1 MEKELASKIFM
12 LEDYNSKENMEEH
25 IKEYIRKLK
34 IEYPTAIV
42 TREFYK
48 GENIL
53 VRVTLI
59 YDKSNNIRKEN
70 EKAKEREDDWY
81 IRQRGER

>member
-1 MEKELASKIFM
+1 MEKEIASKIFM
-12 LEDYNSKENMEEH
+12 INDYASKNNMEEH

-34 IEYPTAIV
+34 IEYPTTIV

-53 VRVTLI
+53 VRATQI
-59 YDKSNNIRKEN
+59 YDKSNNIEKEN
-70 EKAKEREDDWY
+70 IKDKEREDDWY

>member
-53 VRVTLI
+53 VRATLI
-59 YDKSNNIRKEN
+59 YNKSNNIRKKN

>member
-1 MEKELASKIFM
+1 MEKEIASKIFM
-12 LEDYNSKENMEEH
+12 VNDYASKNNMEEH

-34 IEYPTAIV
+34 IEYPTAII
-42 TREFYK
+42 TREFHK

-53 VRVTLI
+53 VRATQI
-59 YDKSNNIRKEN
+59 YDKSNNT
-70 EKAKEREDDWY
+70 EKQNAKYKEREDDWY

>member
-1 MEKELASKIFM
+1 M
-12 LEDYNSKENMEEH
+12 LEDYNSKENMEKH

-53 VRVTLI
+53 VRATLI
-59 YDKSNNIRKEN
+59 YDKLNNIRKEN

>member
-1 MEKELASKIFM
+1 M
-12 LEDYNSKENMEEH
+12 

-34 IEYPTAIV
+34 IDYPNAII
-42 TREFYK
+42 TKEFYK

-53 VRVTLI
+53 VRATEI
-59 YDKSNNIRKEN
+59 KNNNIEKIKEN
-70 EKAKEREDDWY
+70 QKVRKIDDWY

>member
-1 MEKELASKIFM
+1 MERIEKEITSKVFMIKDYIDNKDMEK
-12 LEDYNSKENMEEH
+12 H

-34 IEYPTAIV
+34 TEYPKAIV

-53 VRVTLI
+53 IRATEVFNNRNIIQKQSVKCLKNTLVVQ
-59 YDKSNNIRKEN
+59 NLT
-70 EKAKEREDDWY
+70 
-81 IRQRGER
+81 

>member
-12 LEDYNSKENMEEH
+12 LEDYDSKKNMEEH

-53 VRVTLI
+53 VRATLI
-59 YDKSNNIRKEN
+59 YNKSNNIKKEN
-70 EKAKEREDDWY
+70 EKSKEREDDWY

>member
-1 MEKELASKIFM
+1 MEKEIASKIF
-12 LEDYNSKENMEEH
+12 LVNDYASKNNMEEH

-34 IEYPTAIV
+34 IEYPTTIV

-53 VRVTLI
+53 VRATQI
-59 YDKSNNIRKEN
+59 YDKSNNIEKEN
-70 EKAKEREDDWY
+70 IKDKEREDDWY

>member
-1 MEKELASKIFM
+1 M
-12 LEDYNSKENMEEH
+12 DEH
-25 IKEYIRKLK
+25 IKQYIRKLK

-42 TREFYK
+42 TKEFYK

-53 VRVTLI
+53 VRATLI
-59 YDKSNNIRKEN
+59 ENRRNNIKEEN
-70 EKAKEREDDWY
+70 NKNKEREDDWY